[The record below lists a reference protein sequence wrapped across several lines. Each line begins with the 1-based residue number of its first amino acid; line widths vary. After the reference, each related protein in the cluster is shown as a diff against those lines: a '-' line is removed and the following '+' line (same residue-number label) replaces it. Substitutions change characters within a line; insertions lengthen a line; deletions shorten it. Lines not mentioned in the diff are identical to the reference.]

1 MDTSITL
8 DVDDHGDGRYTL
20 LVDGQPAGE
29 LDFRMQEGR
38 RVFTHT
44 GIRDEYEGQGLA
56 GKLARRVLDDAS
68 AEGLKIVPQC
78 PFVASYLDKHPDD
91 QDLIDRDLTAR
102 IVG

>member
-20 LVDGQPAGE
+20 LVDGQAAGE

-44 GIRDEYEGQGLA
+44 GIRDAYEGNGLA
-56 GKLARRVLDDAS
+56 GKLARRVLDDAR
-68 AEGLKIVPQC
+68 AEGLRIVPKC

-91 QDLIDRDLTAR
+91 QDLIDRELTAR